1 MIVTIDG
8 YAGSGKSA
16 AATRLAEALGFRLMN
31 TGAMYRATAFVLTR
45 LGFDLYAEHRD
56 VSAIARTVARFSFEM
71 TDTEVRLNG
80 EDLTPH
86 VFTEAMG
93 RHASRVG
100 TFPEVRA
107 ALQKEQRRLAD
118 GLDVICEGRDQGTVV
133 FPDAPVKFFFTASAE
148 TRAERRAAQEGLG
161 ADPATRAELVRQ
173 IQARDRQDETR
184 AVDPL
189 RKADDAVVIDTTH
202 LTPDEVLARML
213 EVVNRCRSNR

>member
-16 AATRLAEALGFRLMN
+16 AAARLAAALGFRLLN
-31 TGAMYRATAFVLTR
+31 TGAMYRATAFALTR
-45 LGFDLYAEHRD
+45 LGFDLYADNRD
-56 VSAIARTVARFSFEM
+56 VAAIGRTVGRFSFEL

-80 EDLTPH
+80 EDFTPH
-86 VFTEAMG
+86 VFTESMG

-118 GLDVICEGRDQGTVV
+118 DLDVICEGRDQGTVV

-148 TRAERRAAQEGLG
+148 VRARRRAAQEGIEP
-161 ADPATRAELVRQ
+161 DPTTLAELVHQ
-173 IQARDRQDETR
+173 IQTRDRQDETR
-184 AVDPL
+184 AADPL
-189 RKADDAVVIDTTH
+189 RQADDAVVIDTTN
-202 LTPDEVLARML
+202 LSPDEVLARML
-213 EVVNRCRSNR
+213 DLVTRCRSSR

>member
-16 AATRLAEALGFRLMN
+16 AATRLAEVLGFRLMN
-31 TGAMYRATAFVLTR
+31 TGAMYRATAFALSR

-56 VSAIARTVARFSFEM
+56 VAAVARAVGRFSFEM

-80 EDLTPH
+80 EDLTLH

-100 TFPEVRA
+100 MFPEVRA
-107 ALQKEQRRLAD
+107 RLQQEQRRLAEGRD
-118 GLDVICEGRDQGTVV
+118 IICEGRDQGTVV
-133 FPDAPVKFFFTASAE
+133 FPHAPVKFFFTASAE
-148 TRAERRAAQEGLG
+148 IRARRRAAQDGI
-161 ADPATRAELVRQ
+161 DPDPEEFAELVRQ
-173 IQARDRQDETR
+173 IAARDRQDETR
-184 AVDPL
+184 AIDPL
-189 RKADDAVVIDTTH
+189 RQAPDAVVIDTTS

-213 EVVNRCRSNR
+213 EVVNRCRSIR